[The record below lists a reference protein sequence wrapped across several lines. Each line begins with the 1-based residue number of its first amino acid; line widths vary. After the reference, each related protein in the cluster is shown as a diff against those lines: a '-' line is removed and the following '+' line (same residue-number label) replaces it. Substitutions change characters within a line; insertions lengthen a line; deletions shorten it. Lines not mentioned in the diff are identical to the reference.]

1 MSELD
6 QWGDHIPAE
15 FALVGRDIWS
25 EPLTQSE
32 RQMIEN
38 VLREGDLRA
47 TRIWLNHCVR
57 IFDAQASAGK

>member
-6 QWGDHIPAE
+6 RNGDHIPAE
-15 FALVGRDIWS
+15 FSIIGRDIWS

-32 RQMIEN
+32 RQIIEN

-47 TRIWLNHCVR
+47 ARSWLIHCVR
-57 IFDAQASAGK
+57 IFDAQASA